1 MGKKTGLFKEFV
13 TPVYND
19 AGKRSLYEIVQF
31 LLARLAVAERAY
43 TIMIRRRR
51 RRRRRRL

>member
-43 TIMIRRRR
+43 TVMIRRRR
-51 RRRRRRL
+51 RRRL